1 MAYSVSGQSERSAG
15 SEERSPATLSQK
27 KSIVK
32 TLAHSMRCRIAPR
45 NDTTLVKARRPIE
58 VDLEI
63 LAAESKG
70 RAAVAKKDREDVFDA
85 ELMAIEVG

>member
-1 MAYSVSGQSERSAG
+1 
-15 SEERSPATLSQK
+15 
-27 KSIVK
+27 
-32 TLAHSMRCRIAPR
+32 MRCRIAPR